1 MGNRVFGV
9 SVDCA
14 NAAML
19 AEFWSRVLGREVADG
34 ATIDTAVVPAGDDP
48 ARGPRLGFHRVPEPK
63 TSKNRLH
70 LDLITSDFD
79 AETAR
84 LLAVGAVKVNE
95 ICQNGARWLTFLDVE
110 GNEFDLI
117 AG

>member
-1 MGNRVFGV
+1 
-9 SVDCA
+9 
-14 NAAML
+14 
-19 AEFWSRVLGREVADG
+19 VADG
-34 ATIDTAVVPAGDDP
+34 ATIDTAVVPADDGP
-48 ARGPRLGFHRVPEPK
+48 AHGPRLGFHRVPEPK
-63 TSKNRLH
+63 SSKNRLH

-84 LLAVGAVKVNE
+84 LLALGAVKVNE
-95 ICQNGARWLTFLDVE
+95 VCQNGARWLTFLDIE

>member
-9 SVDCA
+9 AVDCA
-14 NAAML
+14 NAATL
-19 AEFWSRVLGREVADG
+19 AEFWSQVLGRPMADG
-34 ATIDTAVVPAGDDP
+34 ETIDSAVVPADDDP
-48 ARGPRLGFHRVPEPK
+48 AHGPRLGFHRVPEPK

-84 LLAVGAVKVNE
+84 LLALGAVKVKE
-95 ICQNGARWLTFLDVE
+95 ICQNGARWLTFLDIE

>member
-1 MGNRVFGV
+1 
-9 SVDCA
+9 
-14 NAAML
+14 
-19 AEFWSRVLGREVADG
+19 
-34 ATIDTAVVPAGDDP
+34 VPAGDDP

-95 ICQNGARWLTFLDVE
+95 ICQNGARWLTFLDIE

>member
-1 MGNRVFGV
+1 LGV
-9 SVDCA
+9 AVDCA

-19 AEFWSRVLGREVADG
+19 AAFWSRVLGRPVADG
-34 ATIDTAVVPAGDDP
+34 ATIDTAVVPADDD
-48 ARGPRLGFHRVPEPK
+48 RSHGPRLGFHRVPEPK

-70 LDLITSDFD
+70 LDLIAGDFD

-84 LLAVGAVKVNE
+84 LLALGAVKVNDV
-95 ICQNGARWLTFLDVE
+95 CQNGARRLTFLDIE